1 MPKSYPILGDLWP
14 FAEAAAPPEL
24 AVLSLDIFFTDPKTS
39 SISAAQW
46 MRIKTPEAAPRCSYA
61 LRFMRNNGK
70 GELAKWNTGTGLW
83 EPVAR
88 FDVPDTKKGVSI
100 IELKGILL
108 GNIKT
113 KEALAERLR
122 ALLQSELS
130 EMKLY
135 RLSSKVLSIL
145 SIITLFYAVRSGVE
159 SNAIEPFALVFIL
172 AVGIGLIAVGLRARC
187 RTISELG
194 MIRLREQ
201 FQFEYRAADHAP
213 LTINDITSLMKDHD
227 LKREEEAVVFGFLL
241 LLCFVYFI
249 SPLVVI
255 GVIVSL
261 IIITLMTGD
270 LKTLRGLAAAFDR
283 TETRLEHSYLSLRA
297 GDDVL
302 APPALRHAKK
312 QVLRDRIRRYGDILG
327 KVRATQGKV
336 RMTQDIGL
344 MVAFLIIF
352 SAYAFPIAAGI
363 QKTSIGLKDS
373 LVATSLFSV
382 APVIVLLSIAKSTV
396 AMAQIVNRQIM
407 ALAR

>member
-14 FAEAAAPPEL
+14 FTEAAAPPEL